1 MRRAPP
7 VEGNVGAD
15 QSLSTSEYFMA
26 SLTLVEAAKIQ
37 QNPLIQGVIES
48 IVTVNQMYNFLP
60 FDEIV
65 GNALSYTREN
75 AIGGV
80 APIGIGGGSNAIPAA
95 AKTPATFTPVTT
107 PLKALIG
114 DALVDHFIE
123 TTMGTQND
131 QKGVQV
137 ASKAKGLGREY
148 HRQFILGDSSSS
160 ALEFDGLAKLMPAAQ
175 IISAAS
181 AAFSF
186 EYLDELMSMVKS
198 KDGAVDFFMMPD
210 IAIRK
215 YMALLR
221 ALGGAG
227 IGEVRTMPDGS
238 QMQFYRGVPLM
249 RNDWIPIVNGGGAV
263 RTTDVYAGCFD
274 DGSRKVGI
282 AGLTSVNQAGI
293 FVSNVG
299 EAELTNDTITR
310 LRFYSS
316 MAIFSEL
323 GIAKLDTVKVAG

>member
-1 MRRAPP
+1 
-7 VEGNVGAD
+7 
-15 QSLSTSEYFMA
+15 MA

-48 IVTVNQMYNFLP
+48 IVTVNQMYHLLP
-60 FDEIV
+60 FDQIV
-65 GNALSYTREN
+65 GNALLYSREN

-80 APIGIGGGSNAIPAA
+80 APIGIGGGSNTVPAA

-148 HRQFILGDSSSS
+148 QRQLILGDSSSN

-175 IISAAS
+175 VVAGSS
-181 AAFSF
+181 GDLSF
-186 EYLDELMSMVKS
+186 DLLDQVIDLIKA
-198 KDGAVDFFMMPD
+198 KDGAVDFMMMPD
-210 IAIRK
+210 IALRK
-215 YMALLR
+215 YRAILR

-227 IGEVRTMPDGS
+227 IGEVKTMPDG
-238 QMQFYRGVPLM
+238 QQVEFYRGIPM
-249 RNDWIPIVNGGGAV
+249 FRNDWIPVAGTSTK
-263 RTTDVYAGCFD
+263 TTDIYAGCFD

-282 AGLTSVNQAGI
+282 AGLTSTVQSGI
-293 FVSNVG
+293 FVTNVG

-323 GIAKLDTVKVAG
+323 GIAKLETVKVN

>member
-1 MRRAPP
+1 
-7 VEGNVGAD
+7 
-15 QSLSTSEYFMA
+15 MA

-37 QNPLIQGVIES
+37 QNPLIAGVIES

-60 FDEIV
+60 FDQIV
-65 GNALSYTREN
+65 GNALLYTREN

-80 APIGIGGGSNAIPAA
+80 APIGIGGGSNVVPAG

-114 DALVDHFIE
+114 DALVDHFVE

-148 HRQFILGDSSSS
+148 QRQFIAGDSSVDP
-160 ALEFDGLAKLMPAAQ
+160 LEFDGLDKLMPTAQ
-175 IISAAS
+175 TISAAS
-181 AAFSF
+181 AALTF
-186 EYLDELMSMVKS
+186 EMLDELISSIKA
-198 KDGAVDFFMMPD
+198 KDGAVDFMAMPD

-215 YMALLR
+215 YMSLLR
-221 ALGGAG
+221 ASGGAT
-227 IGEVRTMPDGS
+227 ISEVKTMPNGE
-238 QMQFYRGVPLM
+238 QVMFYRGIPM
-249 RNDWIPIVNGGGAV
+249 FRNDYIEVVDAGAGV
-263 RTTDVYAGCFD
+263 RTTDIYAGCFD

-282 AGLTSVNQAGI
+282 AGLTSAIQSGI
-293 FVSNVG
+293 FVTNVG

-323 GIAKLDTVKVAG
+323 GIGKIDTVKVAG

>member
-1 MRRAPP
+1 
-7 VEGNVGAD
+7 
-15 QSLSTSEYFMA
+15 MA

-60 FDEIV
+60 FDQIV
-65 GNALSYTREN
+65 GNALLYTREN

-80 APIGIGGGSNAIPAA
+80 APLGIGGGSNVIPAG

-114 DALVDHFIE
+114 DALVDHFIQ

-131 QKGVQV
+131 QQGVQV

-148 HRQFILGDSSSS
+148 QRQFILGDSTVDP
-160 ALEFDGLAKLMPAAQ
+160 LEFDGLDALTPAAQ
-175 IISAAS
+175 VIAGAA
-181 AAFSF
+181 ANLTF
-186 EYLDELMSMVKS
+186 EMLDELISMIKA
-198 KDGAVDFFMMPD
+198 KDGAVDFMCLPD

-215 YMALLR
+215 YMSLLR
-221 ALGGAG
+221 ATGGAT
-227 IGEVRTMPDGS
+227 INEVRTMPDGT
-238 QMQFYRGVPLM
+238 QVMFYRGIPLF
-249 RNDWIPIVNGGGAV
+249 RNDWVPVVNGGGAV

-282 AGLTSVNQAGI
+282 AGLTSSVQNGI
-293 FVSNVG
+293 FVTGIG
-299 EAELTNDTITR
+299 EAEATNDTITR
-310 LRFYSS
+310 LRFYAS
-316 MAIFSEL
+316 MAVFSEL
-323 GIAKLDTVKVAG
+323 GVAKLENIKVAG